1 MSHTLDEVRAEYD
14 RLDRLCGVDTTGI
27 ALGVSKRAVKRL
39 GSCKCLGG
47 RPVSITISDF
57 VMNAGDDAVFWDT
70 VRHEYAHALVQLRR
84 PRERHGHDA
93 LWKAACREVGCR
105 PERCTDV
112 PLPAQAAR
120 REERVRYRLACLSC
134 GAHWDYLRRSRTIKL
149 VAAGYGR
156 ACTCPHCG
164 GHRFRVEDL
173 TAARG

>member
-1 MSHTLDEVRAEYD
+1 
-14 RLDRLCGVDTTGI
+14 
-27 ALGVSKRAVKRL
+27 
-39 GSCKCLGG
+39 
-47 RPVSITISDF
+47 
-57 VMNAGDDAVFWDT
+57 
-70 VRHEYAHALVQLRR
+70 
-84 PRERHGHDA
+84 
-93 LWKAACREVGCR
+93 
-105 PERCTDV
+105 
-112 PLPAQAAR
+112 AR